1 MVVGLSAGASFAA
14 SVALGGLGVTAIGR
28 GVSRERRMFAA
39 IPFLFAAQHAAE
51 AIVWLTGGAPL
62 LRFVAVDLFLG
73 IAVVVWPIWLP
84 LSLGLI
90 ERSRSRQWALG
101 ATARFGTVVATC
113 AAALLL
119 RWQPSAYVAGGGVI
133 YEGLPGQSLADAGIC
148 VLAYLVVAI
157 VPFFLSTAR
166 GARAMG
172 LTLVAALIAAAGVP
186 ATARTTAWCLFTL
199 LVSGQIVLAEWRQRR
214 AGNLL
219 AVRTSAIDVTC

>member
-1 MVVGLSAGASFAA
+1 LSGGASFTAA
-14 SVALGGLGVTAIGR
+14 LVLGGLGVAAIGR
-28 GVSRERRMFAA
+28 GASRERRMFAA

-51 AIVWLTGGAPL
+51 AAVWLTGGAPL

-119 RWQPSAYVAGGGVI
+119 RWQPSAYLAGGSVI
-133 YEGLPGQSLADAGIC
+133 YEGLSGQGPADAIIC

-157 VPFFLSTAR
+157 APFFLSTAR

-172 LTLVAALIAAAGVP
+172 LTLAAALIAAAGAP
-186 ATARTTAWCLFTL
+186 STARTTVWCLFAL
-199 LVSGQIVLAEWRQRR
+199 LLSGQIVRAEWRQRR
-214 AGNLL
+214 AGNLR
-219 AVRTSAIDVTC
+219 AVRASAIDVTC

>member
-1 MVVGLSAGASFAA
+1 VAGLSAGASFTAA
-14 SVALGGLGVTAIGR
+14 LVLGGLGAAAIGR
-28 GVSRERRMFAA
+28 GASRERRMFAA
-39 IPFLFAAQHAAE
+39 IPFLLAAQHAAE
-51 AIVWLTGGAPL
+51 AAVWLTGGAPL

-119 RWQPSAYVAGGGVI
+119 RWQPSAHVAGTDMI
-133 YEGLPGQSLADAGIC
+133 YEGLPGQSLADAILC
-148 VLAYLVVAI
+148 VLAYVAVAI
-157 VPFFLSTAR
+157 VPFFLSTVR

-172 LTLVAALIAAAGVP
+172 LTMAAALIAAAAVP
-186 ATARTTAWCLFTL
+186 ETARTCVWCLFAFL
-199 LVSGQIVLAEWRQRR
+199 LSGQVVRAEWRERR
-214 AGNLL
+214 AGNLR
-219 AVRTSAIDVTC
+219 AIRTSAIDVTC